1 MNILPMKAPP
11 CENYPPEI
19 FPQGNCPLG
28 KLPPM
33 KYPPHLKIIQMK
45 EKTKLQIRTKTRQS
59 NYKIWQIWET
69 TK

>member
-1 MNILPMKAPP
+1 MKAPP
-11 CENYPPEI
+11 CENNPAEI

-45 EKTKLQIRTKTRQS
+45 EKTKLQIFLP
-59 NYKIWQIWET
+59 
-69 TK
+69 